1 MSKEYVWL
9 SQELMDDY
17 NDKEV
22 CFGNKKGGYDSKA
35 KECSK
40 KECLEG
46 RDECIALSKGG
57 IPVLIGTKPELIKG
71 GVEEP
76 KEEVVKEANDTIS
89 WTRETVLEV
98 VLEVIKAKGDEPE
111 VVSTNTR
118 DKVFIDSE
126 DVFIVT
132 KKALKVHRLEDG
144 NFLQIKNEKLWKE
157 DNKGIA
163 ITYDDSLD
171 FKIIVEKALEKLY
184 IESLPKPVVE
194 KVKTDLFEE
203 EPKEEV
209 AEKNVVEEKVVV
221 AEEEL
226 TVEVPNEHSIANKAS
241 KSVEV
246 ESEGTEKSG
255 IGVDIEYSIKPSTPE
270 FDLGSVVKVLKIVSY
285 SNGYNEVSVISKASV
300 EDILSQVKGILV

>member
-126 DVFIVT
+126 DIFIVT

-171 FKIIVEKALEKLY
+171 FKSIVEKALEKLY

-203 EPKEEV
+203 DPAEEVADAPKEES
-209 AEKNVVEEKVVV
+209 VEEVVK
-221 AEEEL
+221 EEKIVE
-226 TVEVPNEHSIANKAS
+226 TPVEVPED
-241 KSVEV
+241 VEV
-246 ESEGTEKSG
+246 TEKSG
-255 IGVDIEYSIKPSTPE
+255 LGVDIEYNIKPSTPE